1 MNQPAIQ
8 NYHAR
13 LQRVLQYIDQHLQDD
28 LSLETLSGIAAFSKY
43 HFHRQFTD
51 LLGISVH
58 HYVQLRR
65 LKRATYRLAFR
76 NDSSIIEI
84 ALECGY
90 EGPESFA
97 RAFKQRVGQS
107 PSAFRKQP
115 QWIPWHSAYQ
125 PASETRNK
133 LMTEKI
139 PDLPVEIVAFAATP
153 IAVLEHRGSPALIG
167 ESVRRFIAWRKQS
180 GLPPRLSATYNIL
193 YDNPMETPP
202 ADFRLDLGAATT
214 RDVTPNDAG
223 IITKIIPAG
232 RCAKLRHIGTE
243 ESFATALVALY
254 VEWLP
259 KSGEELRDFPLFC
272 QRISFF
278 PDVPEHEAV
287 TDIFL
292 PLA

>member
-1 MNQPAIQ
+1 MNPAATK

-13 LQRVLQYIDQHLQDD
+13 LQRVLQYIDRHLEDD
-28 LSLETLSGIAAFSKY
+28 LSLETLSGIAAFSKH

-51 LLGISVH
+51 LLGISVY

-76 NDSSIIEI
+76 DDSSIIEI
-84 ALECGY
+84 ALESGY
-90 EGPESFA
+90 DGPEAFA
-97 RAFKQRVGQS
+97 RAFKQRVGQT

-115 QWIPWHSAYQ
+115 QWIPWHAAYQ
-125 PASETRNK
+125 PASETRNQ

-139 PDLPVEIVAFAATP
+139 PDLPVEIVAFEATP
-153 IAVLEHRGSPALIG
+153 IAVLEHRGDPALIG
-167 ESVRRFIAWRKQS
+167 ESVRRFIAWRKQV
-180 GLPPRLSATYNIL
+180 GLPPRHSATYNIL
-193 YDNPMETPP
+193 YDNPAETPP

-214 RDVTPNDAG
+214 RAVPPNDAG
-223 IITKIIPAG
+223 IIAKIIPAG

-243 ESFATALVALY
+243 ESFAAALFALY
-254 VEWLP
+254 VDWLP
-259 KSGEELRDFPLFC
+259 QSGEELRDFPLFC

-292 PLA
+292 PLT